1 MVFNSTM
8 QMPTGANV
16 ASDRIEMNV
25 MWILMGVMVI
35 FDIGMI
41 YYHFVM
47 HKRLKNFEDLLAAKK

>member
-1 MVFNSTM
+1 M
-8 QMPTGANV
+8 QMLTGANV

-47 HKRLKNFEDLLAAKK
+47 HKRLKKLEDLLAAKK

>member
-47 HKRLKNFEDLLAAKK
+47 HKRLKKLEDLLAAKK

>member
-1 MVFNSTM
+1 M
-8 QMPTGANV
+8 QMLTGANV

-35 FDIGMI
+35 CDIGMI

-47 HKRLKNFEDLLAAKK
+47 HKRLKNLEDLLAAKK

>member
-8 QMPTGANV
+8 QMPTGANG

-35 FDIGMI
+35 FDTGMI

-47 HKRLKNFEDLLAAKK
+47 HKRLKNLEDLLAAKK